1 MRWLYALF
9 IYCYGGFIHL
19 FSFFNSKASL
29 WVSGRRGLFATLK
42 NFKQTCDKP
51 IVWVHCASLGEF
63 EQGRPVLE
71 LMKKRDPSLAFV
83 LTFFSPSGYEI
94 RKNYAEAD
102 LVCYLPLDTPRNARK
117 FISVIN
123 PKTAI
128 FVKYEYW
135 FNYMH
140 WLDKKGIPLYVVSAI
155 FRPNQHFFK
164 NWGGWFSR
172 QLKKVSHFYVQNQIS
187 CDLLQSIGISNF
199 TLCGDT
205 RFDRVSEIS
214 KSAKRFPRIDLFS
227 TSNSHTMV
235 VGSSWMPDE
244 ELLKT
249 LRQQNPTL
257 KLIIAPHEITPSHIV
272 QIKNLFE
279 PFNVA
284 LYTTSSEE
292 EISKATVLIIDTI
305 GMLSQLYQYGAIAYI
320 GGGFG
325 TGIHNIL
332 EAAVYEIPVVFGPKY
347 QKFDEAVSLLQLGGA
362 FSVSSS
368 DELNKVVENLLEN
381 KTFYNETCAVC
392 NKYVSQNLGATEI
405 IVGELLLQ

>member
-1 MRWLYALF
+1 MRCLYSLF
-9 IYCYGGFIHL
+9 IFCYGGLIHL
-19 FSFFNSKASL
+19 FSLFNSKASF

-102 LVCYLPLDTPRNARK
+102 LVCYLPLDTPRNAKK
-117 FISVIN
+117 FISILN

-140 WLDKKGIPLYVVSAI
+140 WLDRKGIPLYVVSAI
-155 FRPNQHFFK
+155 FRPSQHFFK

-172 QLKKVSHFYVQNQIS
+172 QLKKVNHFYVQNQTS
-187 CDLLQSIGISNF
+187 CDLLKSIGINQY

-205 RFDRVSEIS
+205 RFDRVFEIS
-214 KSAKRFPRIDLFS
+214 RSSKTFPRIDLF
-227 TSNSHTMV
+227 TSSKQNTMV

-244 ELLKT
+244 EMLKT

-257 KLIIAPHEITPSHIV
+257 KLIIAPHEITPSHIN
-272 QIKNLFE
+272 QIKALFE

-362 FSVSSS
+362 FSVSTS

-381 KTFYNETCAVC
+381 KPFYNQTCSVC
-392 NKYVSQNLGATEI
+392 NQYVSQNLGATEI
-405 IVGELLLQ
+405 IVGELLNR